1 MKKYKNRKDAAKM
14 VVAVLCAACML
25 TACGNAEADAMEEIA
40 ASATE
45 TTTES
50 AEVLP
55 TEKPAAEPT
64 EAPAKTVDEGSA
76 TEPVEPVAVTA
87 EPDTKPSA
95 EPVAASAG
103 AAAEAGYTCTEMTQ
117 TMYAKSAVNVRDLP
131 GTDGNK
137 IGSLKASEEIT
148 VTGKCDQTGWYRFD
162 LNGATA
168 YVSDKYIVSE
178 KPVANTGSTKTAN
191 TGNSNTAA
199 NQYASNTVD
208 DTFGITEEQIENF
221 MKTHGDGS
229 TGNTGNTVVGNTITG
244 KLSAENDY
252 FDRAAA
258 EQVFAS
264 INAERTAAGIPALI
278 WSEDLYN
285 IAVQRC
291 YENDIHAGMR
301 AGTSENL
308 TVGSGCDAATIHQK
322 VHDSEGHRN
331 NYMNSTWAYGAVAVR
346 VLSNTLCGMQLEPYH
361 IAYEVFSAGDNTA
374 TNSSVTINTPAQENT
389 EAVAPKTADENTS
402 ASSSNVGWS
411 MTPPTQEDG
420 LKNWQEQNPD
430 AEVSFGN

>member
-1 MKKYKNRKDAAKM
+1 MKKYKNRKDAVKT

-40 ASATE
+40 ASVTE

-50 AEVLP
+50 AEALP

-64 EAPAKTVDEGSA
+64 EAPAKTVDDGSA

-103 AAAEAGYTCTEMTQ
+103 AAAEAGYTCTDMTQ

-162 LNGATA
+162 LNGTTA

-191 TGNSNTAA
+191 AGNSNTAA

-221 MKTHGDGS
+221 MKTHGEGG
-229 TGNTGNTVVGNTITG
+229 TGGGTSNPNEYI
-244 KLSAENDY
+244 
-252 FDRAAA
+252 DRAMS
-258 EQVFAS
+258 EQVFAMV
-264 INAERTAAGIPALI
+264 NAERSAAGIPELT
-278 WSEDLYN
+278 WSEDLYD

-291 YENDIHAGMR
+291 YEDDGHDSVR
-301 AGTSENL
+301 PGTGENYL
-308 TVGSGCDAATIHQK
+308 SGAFGDDDANASTIHQK
-322 VHDSEGHRN
+322 WKNSPGHYN
-331 NYMNSTWAYGAVAVR
+331 NYMNTMYGAGAVAIRRIPCSLGGISLGDGV
-346 VLSNTLCGMQLEPYH
+346 V
-361 IAYEVFSAGDNTA
+361 AYEVFTLANNGETTVQELPIA
-374 TNSSVTINTPAQENT
+374 TKTPNDGT
-389 EAVAPKTADENTS
+389 STGTAD
-402 ASSSNVGWS
+402 VGWS
-411 MTPPTQEDG
+411 LTPPTQEDG